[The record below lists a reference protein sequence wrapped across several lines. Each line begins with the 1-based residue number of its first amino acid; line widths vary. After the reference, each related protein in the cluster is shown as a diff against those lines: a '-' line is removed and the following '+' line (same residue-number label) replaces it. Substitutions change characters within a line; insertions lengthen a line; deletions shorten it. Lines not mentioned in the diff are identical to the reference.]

1 MKLGEFKEKTKKAV
15 SKAGKKT
22 VIATMAVFV
31 IGIAVLLNL
40 ILAGEGAKVGTLSD
54 ELADVAGLLEEE
66 SGVISTDSEEYFAN
80 IVLNRQSARDEAM
93 AVLLSVTDSATAIDE
108 VKNSA
113 YSDMEQIALDIENEA
128 NIETM
133 ILAKGFEQCIA
144 VVNGNSANVIV
155 KTDGLTPGEVAQ
167 ISEIVYEECGILPS
181 ELKII
186 EKN

>member
-1 MKLGEFKEKTKKAV
+1 MKFSELKEKSKKVV
-15 SKAGKKT
+15 SKAGKRT

-40 ILAGEGAKVGTLSD
+40 ILIKDENKIGTLND
-54 ELADVAGLLEEE
+54 ELSDVAGFLTDGENEEV
-66 SGVISTDSEEYFAN
+66 SSEDYFAN

-93 AVLLSVTDSATAIDE
+93 EVLLSVTDSTTAIDE

-186 EKN
+186 EKK

>member
-1 MKLGEFKEKTKKAV
+1 MKFGEFKEKAKRIV
-15 SKAGKKT
+15 CKAGKKT

-31 IGIAVLLNL
+31 IGVAVLLNL
-40 ILAGEGAKVGTLSD
+40 ILMEGDSEVGELQH
-54 ELADVAGLLEEE
+54 ELADVAGLLEDQSLSAEAR
-66 SGVISTDSEEYFAN
+66 VDDYFAN

-93 AVLLSVTDSATAIDE
+93 AVLLGVTDSTTAIEE

-113 YSDMEQIALDIENEA
+113 YSDMEQMALDIESEA

-133 ILAKGFEQCIA
+133 VLAKGFEQCIA
-144 VVNGNSANVIV
+144 VVNGNTASVIV
-155 KTDGLTPGEVAQ
+155 KSQGLTPGEVAQ

-186 EKN
+186 EKD

>member
-40 ILAGEGAKVGTLSD
+40 ILASDAKVGTLSD
-54 ELADVAGLLEEE
+54 ELSEVAGLLGEEN
-66 SGVISTDSEEYFAN
+66 GVVSTESEEYFAN

-93 AVLLSVTDSATAIDE
+93 AVLLSVTDSETAIEE

-113 YSDMEQIALDIENEA
+113 YSDMEQIAQDIESEA

-144 VVNGNSANVIV
+144 VVNGKSANVIV
-155 KTDGLTPGEVAQ
+155 KTEGLTPGEVAQ

>member
-1 MKLGEFKEKTKKAV
+1 MKLGEIKDKTKKLA

-40 ILAGEGAKVGTLSD
+40 ILSSGEAQVKGLD
-54 ELADVAGLLEEE
+54 EDLADVAGLLVDEEAASSAE
-66 SGVISTDSEEYFAN
+66 IEEYFAN

-93 AVLLSVTDSATAIDE
+93 AVLLGVTDSDSAIDE